1 MKYGFRAPRPKKLY
15 YPLYQYVFTL
25 SIKHINIIGFIF
37 IVKTCKLL
45 GYKKH
50 QLHLAVGA
58 TFTSK
63 DIIYSKYILLGNI
76 RLSFI

>member
-1 MKYGFRAPRPKKLY
+1 MKKNLFK
-15 YPLYQYVFTL
+15 
-25 SIKHINIIGFIF
+25 NIIIIETVIILLLGFIF

-63 DIIYSKYILLGNI
+63 DIIYNKYILLCNI
-76 RLSFI
+76 RLSLI